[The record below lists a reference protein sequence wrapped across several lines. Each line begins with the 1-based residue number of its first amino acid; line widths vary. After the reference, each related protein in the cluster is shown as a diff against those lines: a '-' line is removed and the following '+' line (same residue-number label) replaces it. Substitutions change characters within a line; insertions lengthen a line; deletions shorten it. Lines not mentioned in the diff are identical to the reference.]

1 MAQTQNFCAVKM
13 NILLPAAGC
22 CVLIDEP
29 DAQIL
34 SLQGDKGAAFQRA
47 ASGAGE
53 GTGVQDE
60 PGPIGRQVRH
70 MGVAVEDHVRP
81 DLLPSVAK
89 GQGGIELMAVGQQK
103 PLAAQIHDLFRRRIG
118 PKVAISVL
126 SSMTPSDVRAA
137 IVTDNPAAF
146 DRVVGMGRKTAQ
158 RVILELGESI
168 RQENV
173 GTAPVKAADTK
184 PSLPSLQSEAVAAL
198 TSLGYDGLTASR
210 AVAKIKEADSV
221 EELITKALRS
231 MAKG

>member
-1 MAQTQNFCAVKM
+1 MYAYIKGIVDETGADRAV
-13 NILLPAAGC
+13 IEAAGVGYELMC
-22 CVLIDEP
+22 STMTLKTLI
-29 DAQIL
+29 I
-34 SLQGDKGAAFQRA
+34 
-47 ASGAGE
+47 GE
-53 GTGVQDE
+53 QSKLYTHLHLAEGVQALYGFADTE
-60 PGPIGRQVRH
+60 ERDMFRK
-70 MGVAVEDHVRP
+70 
-81 DLLPSVAK
+81 LLNVS
-89 GQGGIELMAVGQQK
+89 
-103 PLAAQIHDLFRRRIG
+103 RIG